1 MSVAVEHRT
10 VSLWPTNGSPVRST
24 PPVPRQDRGAEGLA
38 AITLRYRRGR
48 AGIIA
53 GDAAPVSAPPV
64 SSPPVSSPTVPVAF
78 VPPRT
83 PTAAPPADQDDDAPT
98 FWSRLV
104 GSRRPTP
111 RGRHSPKP

>member
-24 PPVPRQDRGAEGLA
+24 PPLPRQDRATDALA
-38 AITLRYRRGR
+38 AITSRYRRGR

-53 GDAAPVSAPPV
+53 GDAAPVS
-64 SSPPVSSPTVPVAF
+64 SPPVSSPTVPVAY
-78 VPPRT
+78 VPPRA
-83 PTAAPPADQDDDAPT
+83 PTAATPADQDDDAPT
-98 FWSRLV
+98 FWSRHV
-104 GSRRPTP
+104 RSRRPTP